1 MGLSGQG
8 GRFATKH
15 DLIVTRWGA
24 RFMGR
29 YIPCAIGRGG
39 LVQNKVEGDLGT
51 PIGTYRLLWMYW
63 RPDRSERPKTILP
76 TLPLGPRQ
84 GWSET
89 PDDPLYNQPIQH
101 PHPFPADRMRRGD
114 PLYDLCVVTDQNMHP
129 TVPGHGSA
137 IFLHLWRRPRYPTAG
152 CVTFS
157 RPDLEFILRRW
168 QDTSRLIV
176 R

>member
-1 MGLSGQG
+1 MGLSGQS

-39 LVQNKVEGDLGT
+39 MVQDKIEGDLGT
-51 PIGTYRLLWMYW
+51 PIGTYRLLRMYW
-63 RPDRSERPKTILP
+63 RPDRSARPETILP

-89 PDDPLYNQPIQH
+89 PKDPLYNQPVRH

-114 PLYDLCVVTDQNMHP
+114 PLYDLCVVTDQNFAP
-129 TVPGHGSA
+129 TMPGKGSA

-152 CVTFS
+152 CVAFS
-157 RPDLEFILRRW
+157 RPDLEFILTHWR
-168 QDTSRLIV
+168 DTSRLIIG
-176 R
+176 